1 MLYPRIVIVLV
12 ALLMALQAPAWAQ
25 GESVPENRFL
35 LSGFGFATFDDADN
49 AEENFNAAFV
59 PIFLYRISDKFL
71 FEAEVELEFEN
82 DELVTA
88 LEYAQLDW
96 LVNDRL
102 TVVMGKSLTPFG
114 TFIERIHPAWINKL
128 PTFPLPYQHDRSLV
142 PFSQTGLQLRGA
154 IPFGGGY
161 RKFSYSVFLANGFQV
176 ADEHGEEDEAGA
188 PAALDE
194 HSEDGEAEEGDEHGE
209 EDDELLFFNGANSN
223 TGDLAVGGRIAV
235 APARGFEIGI
245 SSLQGSYDEAGE
257 LDASMT
263 GFDFAY
269 HHDVFDVRAE
279 WLDTQADRQAGD
291 GDALPDQEVES
302 WYLQASVRLS
312 VLPVYALNKVELVGR
327 LANLDW
333 RAGDIDQTSLG
344 VNYYFNGST
353 VLRLAW
359 ERTDETGAT
368 ADDAVMT
375 MFAVGF

>member
-1 MLYPRIVIVLV
+1 MVYHRIAIVLV
-12 ALLMALQAPAWAQ
+12 ASFLALQAPAWAQ
-25 GESVPENRFL
+25 SESVPENRFL

-59 PIFLYRISDKFL
+59 PIFLYRVSDKFL

-82 DELVTA
+82 DELVTT

-102 TVVMGKSLTPFG
+102 TVVMGKYLTPFG

-128 PTFPLPYQHDRSLV
+128 PTFPLPYQHDSSLV

-154 IPFGGGY
+154 IPFGDGY
-161 RKFSYSVFLANGFQV
+161 RKFSYSVFLANGLSI
-176 ADEHGEEDEAGA
+176 AESHGEEADAGA
-188 PAALDE
+188 LDVVDE
-194 HSEDGEAEEGDEHGE
+194 HSEDGEAGEGDGHGE
-209 EDDELLFFNGANSN
+209 EDELLFFSGATSN
-223 TGDLAVGGRIAV
+223 TGDLAVGGRIGV
-235 APARGFEIGI
+235 SPARGFEIGI
-245 SSLQGSYDEAGE
+245 SSLEGTYDEAGQ

-269 HHDVFDVRAE
+269 HHDVFDLRGE
-279 WLDTQADRQAGD
+279 WLDTQADRLAGD

-312 VLPVYALNKVELVGR
+312 VVPVYALNKVELVGR
-327 LANLDW
+327 LANLEW
-333 RAGDIDQTSLG
+333 QAGDIDQTSFG

-359 ERTDETGAT
+359 ERTEETGAA
-368 ADDAVMT
+368 ADDAVMS